1 MPPESRAAHGEK
13 LLRNYFTDQNFQL
26 VEQYRKLA
34 ETNEVSLSQFALSW
48 VLNQSAVTSSIIGAS
63 KLHHVTDAVEIS
75 DWTWSEEL
83 LNTVNSLY

>member
-1 MPPESRAAHGEK
+1 M
-13 LLRNYFTDQNFQL
+13 
-26 VEQYRKLA
+26 
-34 ETNEVSLSQFALSW
+34 SQFALSW
-48 VLNQSAVTSSIIGAS
+48 VLNQPAVTSSIIGAS